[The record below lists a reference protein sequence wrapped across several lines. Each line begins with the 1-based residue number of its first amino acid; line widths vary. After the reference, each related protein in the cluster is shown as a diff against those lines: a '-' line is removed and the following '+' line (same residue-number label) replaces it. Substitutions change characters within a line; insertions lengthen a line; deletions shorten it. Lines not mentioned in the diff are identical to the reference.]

1 MKTHSIFVSALSA
14 LVGSLIANIALL
26 LIFAPFTGMVNF
38 PPLSV
43 SGVTIFTVAGVLGAA
58 IVYAIVLR
66 FSTNPTRLFTWIS
79 AVVLVLSFLPDIFFR
94 QLAAGGENTTS
105 SAIVLLMAFHVACA
119 VITVWALTRLTA
131 PRVPAIPR
139 IS

>member
-1 MKTHSIFVSALSA
+1 MKTHSIFVSALIA
-14 LVGSLIANIALL
+14 LVGSIVANLVLL
-26 LIFAPFTGMVNF
+26 FIFAPLTGMVNF
-38 PPLSV
+38 PPLSA
-43 SGVTIFTVAGVLGAA
+43 SGVIIFTAAGVFGAA
-58 IVYAIVLR
+58 IVYAIVRR
-66 FSTNPTRLFTWIS
+66 FSANPTRLFTRIS

-131 PRVPAIPR
+131 PR